1 MIADQYLQYA
11 QEMIS
16 KLSTNPIFIEFGL
29 PGLFVNS
36 LLASTALPL
45 PIEIAVS
52 ALLAAGQDKFLVL
65 LTLAA
70 GTVAGG
76 FLSYFIGKS
85 GDKVFRFLKPK
96 KQEKKQK
103 RGHDILTKYGWLALV
118 AAPWIPVF
126 GDIIIMIAGAKSYDI
141 RKFTIAMTAGKIA
154 KAVATVYFISLVTTR
169 LFGDM

>member
-1 MIADQYLQYA
+1 MIVDQYLQYV
-11 QEMIS
+11 QEIIS
-16 KLSTNPIFIEFGL
+16 KLATNPIFIEFGL
-29 PGLFVNS
+29 TGLFVNS
-36 LLASTALPL
+36 VLASTALPL

-52 ALLAAGQDKFLVL
+52 ALLAAGQDKFLVF

-96 KQEKKQK
+96 SQEENKQNKKS
-103 RGHDILTKYGWLALV
+103 HEILTKYGWLALV

-126 GDIIIMIAGAKSYDI
+126 GDIIIMIAGAKSYDF
-141 RKFTIAMTAGKIA
+141 RKFTIAMTAGKIV
-154 KAVATVYFISLVTTR
+154 KAVATVYFIGLITTR
-169 LFGDM
+169 LFG